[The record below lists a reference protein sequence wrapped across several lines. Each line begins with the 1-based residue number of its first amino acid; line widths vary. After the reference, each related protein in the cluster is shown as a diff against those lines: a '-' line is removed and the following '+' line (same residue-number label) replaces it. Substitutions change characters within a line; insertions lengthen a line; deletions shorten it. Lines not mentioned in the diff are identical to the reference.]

1 MSQNISQYESEKF
14 KDMGKT
20 VLLKEEIKE
29 YLDEKTQKIDNIVAN
44 VKGQIAMLK
53 ELRKTLINDVVTGKI
68 RV

>member
-1 MSQNISQYESEKF
+1 
-14 KDMGKT
+14 MGKT